1 MMECVKIVEKTQSL
15 REELVK
21 IVDVL
26 FQLHMRKKNI
36 MIPKVFLILKSVNHV
51 EKIKIQA
58 ETVMDLVLDQNV
70 VDSLVDSLD
79 YKGR

>member
-1 MMECVKIVEKTQSL
+1 MECVKIVEKTRSL

-58 ETVMDLVLDQNV
+58 ETVMDLVLDLNV
-70 VDSLVDSLD
+70 VDSLDF
-79 YKGR
+79 KGR

>member
-1 MMECVKIVEKTQSL
+1 MECVKIVEKTRSL

-79 YKGR
+79 FKGR

>member
-1 MMECVKIVEKTQSL
+1 MMECVKIVEKTRSL

-79 YKGR
+79 FKGR